1 MFHIEPHIYSVSDLD
16 FLLSKIKEDD
26 FLLRNDGWLY
36 YNHPVSF
43 DIETSSF
50 YEENEKRAI
59 MYAFTFNING
69 FTIIGRTREEFLYI
83 LDKWSSN
90 IKKSLGERVRVLIYV
105 HNLSYEFQWIRKRLK
120 WSKLFFNEDR
130 QPLKAITE
138 DTIFEFRCSL
148 ILSGYKLE
156 TVGENLQKYKVQ
168 KLVGNLNYDKIR
180 TPLTPMT
187 TEELAYLKNDG
198 DVVVSYIQEELEK
211 HYNRIYNIEL
221 TKTGKV
227 RKYMRKLCLYGGA
240 SSHKS
245 NIAIKQYNKY
255 LRLIGSITIGSALEY
270 KMLKESFAGGFTH
283 ASNFASGK
291 EFIDVVSLDETS
303 AYPYQLVSKQYPMGN
318 AEYVDIKSVK
328 ELEENNKYYCTLFII
343 EFIGLKDKLEKC
355 YEHYIS
361 LSKCKNVK
369 GVVVDN
375 GRVVRASQLTMTI
388 TNVDY
393 EIIKEYYSWDKI
405 RIGTFIRYKKALL
418 PREFVKGV
426 LDLYQKKTTLKGV
439 KFKEEEYMSSKEML
453 NACYGMCVTDICRD
467 EIVYEND
474 DYDKEPVD
482 IEDALT
488 KYNKNK
494 QRFLAYQW
502 GVWCSAYN
510 RRDLYKGI
518 SECKGDYLYSDTD
531 SLKIINYEKHKAFFE
546 DYNKKVREKL
556 LIVAKMQNLDFSLF
570 EPTTIKGVKKLIGV
584 FDYEETYARF
594 KTLGAKRYMVEHN
607 DIDTMKA
614 YINGKEIKYET
625 KYNITVSGV
634 SKNWAVPYLNDLAKK
649 KKVTPF
655 KLFKDSLEIPKEY
668 TGKMTHTYIDEEIK
682 GKVKDY
688 LGVEYS
694 YKECSSI
701 HLEKTSYVMSLASEY
716 IDYLFRIRERGYY

>member
-1 MFHIEPHIYSVSDLD
+1 MFQIEPHIYSVNDLD

-69 FTIIGRTREEFLYI
+69 FTIIGRTWEEFLYI
-83 LDKWSSN
+83 LDKWSNN
-90 IKKSLGERVRVLIYV
+90 IKKSLGDRVRVLIYV

-120 WSKLFFNEDR
+120 WAKLFFNEDR

-138 DTIFEFRCSL
+138 DNIFEFRCSL
-148 ILSGYKLE
+148 MLSGYKLE

-168 KLVGNLNYDKIR
+168 KLVGNLDYDKIR

-245 NIAIKQYNKY
+245 NVAIKQYNKY

-270 KMLKESFAGGFTH
+270 KMLKDAFAGGFTH

-291 EFIDVVSLDETS
+291 EFTDVVSLDETS

-318 AEYVDIKSVK
+318 AEYVDIKSIK
-328 ELEENNKYYCTLFII
+328 ELEENNKYYCTLFTI
-343 EFIGLKDKLEKC
+343 EFIGLKDKIEKC

-375 GRVVRASQLTMTI
+375 GRVVRATQLTMTI

-393 EIIKEYYSWDKI
+393 EIIKEYYSRDKI

-439 KFKEEEYMSSKEML
+439 KFKEEEYMASKEML

-467 EIVYEND
+467 EIVYNND

-510 RRDLYKGI
+510 RCDLYKGI

-531 SLKIINYEKHKAFFE
+531 SLKIINYEKHKAFF
-546 DYNKKVREKL
+546 DNYNAKVREKL

-594 KTLGAKRYMVEHN
+594 KTLGAKRYMVEHT
-607 DIDTMKA
+607 DIEIMKA

-694 YKECSSI
+694 YKESSSV
-701 HLEKTSYVMSLASEY
+701 HLEKTSYIMSLASEY

>member
-1 MFHIEPHIYSVSDLD
+1 
-16 FLLSKIKEDD
+16 
-26 FLLRNDGWLY
+26 
-36 YNHPVSF
+36 
-43 DIETSSF
+43 
-50 YEENEKRAI
+50 
-59 MYAFTFNING
+59 
-69 FTIIGRTREEFLYI
+69 
-83 LDKWSSN
+83 
-90 IKKSLGERVRVLIYV
+90 
-105 HNLSYEFQWIRKRLK
+105 
-120 WSKLFFNEDR
+120 
-130 QPLKAITE
+130 
-138 DTIFEFRCSL
+138 
-148 ILSGYKLE
+148 
-156 TVGENLQKYKVQ
+156 
-168 KLVGNLNYDKIR
+168 
-180 TPLTPMT
+180 
-187 TEELAYLKNDG
+187 
-198 DVVVSYIQEELEK
+198 
-211 HYNRIYNIEL
+211 
-221 TKTGKV
+221 
-227 RKYMRKLCLYGGA
+227 
-240 SSHKS
+240 
-245 NIAIKQYNKY
+245 
-255 LRLIGSITIGSALEY
+255 
-270 KMLKESFAGGFTH
+270 
-283 ASNFASGK
+283 
-291 EFIDVVSLDETS
+291 
-303 AYPYQLVSKQYPMGN
+303 
-318 AEYVDIKSVK
+318 
-328 ELEENNKYYCTLFII
+328 
-343 EFIGLKDKLEKC
+343 
-355 YEHYIS
+355 
-361 LSKCKNVK
+361 
-369 GVVVDN
+369 
-375 GRVVRASQLTMTI
+375 
-388 TNVDY
+388 
-393 EIIKEYYSWDKI
+393 
-405 RIGTFIRYKKALL
+405 
-418 PREFVKGV
+418 
-426 LDLYQKKTTLKGV
+426 
-439 KFKEEEYMSSKEML
+439 MSSKEKL

-510 RRDLYKGI
+510 RRDLFKGI

>member
-90 IKKSLGERVRVLIYV
+90 IKKSLGDRVRVLIYV

-148 ILSGYKLE
+148 MLSGYKLE

-245 NIAIKQYNKY
+245 NKAIKQYNKY

-270 KMLKESFAGGFTH
+270 KMLKESLAGGFTH

-393 EIIKEYYSWDKI
+393 KIIKEYYSWDKI

-439 KFKEEEYMSSKEML
+439 KFKEEEYMSSKEKL

-474 DYDKEPVD
+474 DYDKEPID

-510 RRDLYKGI
+510 RRDLFKGI